1 MFCISYL
8 YMMHQC
14 IYTLHTLTHIHQ
26 GLNPRLHGNAPRFS
40 PLIQVIDKIKIKF
53 NFYIFDM
60 NFFEIQTLTYI
71 FFFKI
76 YSKATNEDMIFK
88 FIQ

>member
-14 IYTLHTLTHIHQ
+14 IYTLHTLTHIHK
-26 GLNPRLHGNAPRFS
+26 GLNPRLHGNAPRSS
-40 PLIQVIDKIKIKF
+40 PLIQVIVKIKIKF
-53 NFYIFDM
+53 YFFIFHM
-60 NFFEIQTLTYI
+60 KFFKIQTLAYI

-76 YSKATNEDMIFK
+76 YSNATNEDMILK